1 MIKFSRWL
9 LAGLLI
15 CSLLALIGGCG
26 GQKQEAKPAAG
37 SKPASK
43 EDALAFYK
51 GKTINFIVP
60 YKTGGGYDRNARMIT
75 PYLQKYIPGATIVV
89 RNVEG
94 GGGLVGTNELYL
106 SKPDGLTIGVLNTVG
121 AVTNQA
127 VGIPG
132 VKYDLN
138 KFTWIGRMNN
148 EPKVVV
154 VGANS
159 PYRSLEDLKKAGKT
173 LKFSVNGVG
182 SSEWVSLEILKKIS
196 HLDMDIVAGYNT
208 TAECDMSVLRG
219 EVAGSSGSIGSKL
232 PLIESKKMVPI
243 LLFGKNKDPNIPDV
257 PLAPDIFTGNEK
269 KMAEDYITLLE
280 LGRTVAAAP
289 GTPPERTQVLR
300 EALEKSLK
308 DPALLEEAKKTKVEI
323 EPLGGDGT
331 ADLVKNSLTMPP
343 ELKELMTKS
352 LGS

>member
-1 MIKFSRWL
+1 MKMFFRWL
-9 LAGLLI
+9 LAVALI
-15 CSLLALIGGCG
+15 CGLPALLGGCG
-26 GQKQEAKPAAG
+26 GQKQEAKPAAA
-37 SKPASK
+37 KPATK
-43 EDALAFYK
+43 EDALAYYN

-60 YKTGGGYDRNARMIT
+60 YKTGGGYDRIARMVS
-75 PYLQKYIPGATIVV
+75 PYLQKYIPGTTVVV

-127 VGIPG
+127 VGIQG

-138 KFTWIGRMNN
+138 KFTWIGRINN

-159 PYRSLEDLKKAGKT
+159 PYRSLDDLKKAGKT
-173 LKFSVNGVG
+173 LKYSVNGVG

-196 HLDMDIVAGYNT
+196 RLDMDIVAGYNT
-208 TAECDMSVLRG
+208 TAECDMAILRG
-219 EVAGSSGSIGSKL
+219 EVTGSSGSIGSKL
-232 PLIESKKMVPI
+232 PLIESKKVVPV
-243 LLFGKNKDPNIPDV
+243 LLFGKNKDPNVPEV
-257 PLAPDIFTGNEK
+257 PLAPDLFAGNDK

-280 LGRTVAAAP
+280 LGRMVAAAP
-289 GTPPERTQVLR
+289 ETPAERAQVLR

-308 DPALLEEAKKTKVEI
+308 DPAFLEEAKKTKVEI
-323 EPLGGDGT
+323 DPLGGDAT
-331 ADLVKNSLTMPP
+331 AELVKKSLTMPP
-343 ELKELMTKS
+343 ELKELMAKS